1 MINRTF
7 LFITISLLSNTIFG
21 QILFQISPG
30 PKFNGVNIGYK
41 LDKGYLFYGGLQFVN
56 VTYSFDE
63 TGTRVV
69 DGKLTLYHDA
79 SEFSKDLYIPNLGF
93 KFYFGEGNKLK
104 PYTNINIA
112 KPLVKGFPKNAV
124 NKINWTGELGF
135 GIEYF
140 FDENFSIGGEFGIRN
155 LDVNVIKESK
165 EEIYDPVSANTISS
179 TKTTQLKTNFSPTY
193 TRISLNFY
201 F

>member
-1 MINRTF
+1 MIKKL
-7 LFITISLLSNTIFG
+7 LFSIIFLLSG
-21 QILFQISPG
+21 ILGFCQFIFQISPG

-56 VTYSFDE
+56 VNYSLDE
-63 TGTRVV
+63 TGERIV

-79 SEFSKDLYIPNLGF
+79 SNFSKDLYIPNLGF

-112 KPLVKGFPKNAV
+112 KPLVKGFPKNV
-124 NKINWTGELGF
+124 INKINWTGELGF
-135 GIEYF
+135 GSEYF

-155 LDVNVIKESK
+155 LDVNVTKEYR
-165 EEIYDPVSANTISS
+165 EEIFDPVSGNTLST
-179 TKTTQLKTNFSPTY
+179 TKTTQLKTDFSPTY